1 MNNSPKIALIGLGY
15 WGKNLARNLYD
26 LNVLNGICDTN
37 TDNLDKYKKLYKDIN
52 YFSSI
57 DELLNS
63 DIDAIVIATPA
74 ITHGSLVKKS
84 LNANKHVFVE
94 KPLCLDY
101 EEGLELQ
108 RIAKNNNLKLMVG
121 HLLLYHPAFI
131 SLKKVVN
138 SGTIGNIR
146 YIYSNRLS
154 LGKLRKEEDALWSF
168 APHDISMILSL
179 IGDEPIKVKA
189 TGGAYLSPNI
199 ADTSLTFLSF
209 KNNIK
214 AHVFVSWL
222 HPYKDQKLVV
232 VGEKAMI
239 TFDDVEQADKKLMI
253 YKHKASWNEEVP
265 IIHKAEGKAIPYDKT
280 KEPLELE
287 CENFISWIR
296 DDIMPPSNVDEG
308 LRVLKVLNQA
318 EKSLKKENI

>member
-26 LNVLNGICDTN
+26 LKVLNGICDN
-37 TDNLDKYKKLYKDIN
+37 NADNLDKYKSIYKDIN

-57 DELLNS
+57 EELLNS
-63 DIDAIVIATPA
+63 DIDAVVIATPA
-74 ITHGSLVKKS
+74 ITHGSLVKKA

-101 EEGLELQ
+101 EEGLELKK
-108 RIAKNNNLKLMVG
+108 IAKDHNLKLMVG

-131 SLKKVVN
+131 SLKEVVN
-138 SGTIGNIR
+138 SGVIGNIR

-179 IGDEPIKVKA
+179 IGKEPIKVEA

-239 TFDDVEQADKKLMI
+239 SFDDVATPDKKLI
-253 YKHKASWNEEVP
+253 LYEHKAEWSEEIP
-265 IIHKAEGKAIPYDKT
+265 IINKAEGKYIKYDSL
-280 KEPLELE
+280 KEPLKLE
-287 CENFISWIR
+287 CENFISWIKE
-296 DDIMPPSNVDEG
+296 DLLPASNVEEG

-318 EKSLKKENI
+318 EISLKRKI

>member
-1 MNNSPKIALIGLGY
+1 MTNIKIGLIGYGY
-15 WGKNLARNLYD
+15 WGKNLARNLFD
-26 LNVLNGICDTN
+26 LKVLTRIF
-37 TDNLDKYKKLYKDIN
+37 DNSSSSINKAKKLYPNLIFHTDIE
-52 YFSSI
+52 SI
-57 DELLNS
+57 LNS
-63 DIDAIVIATPA
+63 DIEAVFISSPASTHEKIVRLALEA
-74 ITHGSLVKKS
+74 K
-84 LNANKHVFVE
+84 KHVFVE
-94 KPLCLDY
+94 KPLCLNY
-101 EEGLELQ
+101 EEGIELKK
-108 RIAKNNNLKLMVG
+108 IANDNNLKLMVG

-131 SLKKVVN
+131 ALKKIVD
-138 SGTIGNIR
+138 SGIIGNLR

-179 IGDEPIKVKA
+179 IGDEPINVKA

-239 TFDDVEQADKKLMI
+239 TFDDVEHEDKKLMI
-253 YKHKASWNEEVP
+253 YEHKASWNEEVP
-265 IIHKAEGKAIPYDKT
+265 IIHKAEGKPISYDKT
-280 KEPLELE
+280 KEPLKLE
-287 CENFISWIR
+287 CEKFISWVQDGVI
-296 DDIMPPSNVDEG
+296 PPSNVDEG
-308 LRVLKVLNQA
+308 LRVLRVLNLA
-318 EKSLKKENI
+318 EKSLKEENI

>member
-1 MNNSPKIALIGLGY
+1 MINIKIGLIGYGY
-15 WGKNLARNLYD
+15 WGKNLARNLFN
-26 LNVLNGICDTN
+26 LKVLTRIF
-37 TDNLDKYKKLYKDIN
+37 DNNSSSISNAKKLYPDLIFHEDIKTM
-52 YFSSI
+52 
-57 DELLNS
+57 LNS
-63 DIDAIVIATPA
+63 DIDAVFISSPA
-74 ITHGSLVKKS
+74 STHGKIVRLALEAK
-84 LNANKHVFVE
+84 KHVFVE

-101 EEGLELQ
+101 KEGIELKKL
-108 RIAKNNNLKLMVG
+108 AHNKKLKLMVG

-131 SLKKVVN
+131 TLKKMVD
-138 SGTIGNIR
+138 SSIIGKLR

>member
-1 MNNSPKIALIGLGY
+1 MINIKIGLIGCGY
-15 WGKNLARNLYD
+15 WGKNLARNLFN
-26 LNVLNGICDTN
+26 LKVLTRIF
-37 TDNLDKYKKLYKDIN
+37 DNNASSISNAKKLYPDLIFHEDID
-52 YFSSI
+52 SM
-57 DELLNS
+57 LNS
-63 DIDAIVIATPA
+63 DVDAVFISSPA
-74 ITHGSLVKKS
+74 STHGRIVRLALEAK
-84 LNANKHVFVE
+84 KHVFVE

-101 EEGLELQ
+101 GEGIELKK
-108 RIAKNNNLKLMVG
+108 IANDNNLKLMVG

-131 SLKKVVN
+131 ALKKMVDA
-138 SGTIGNIR
+138 GIIGNLR

-179 IGDEPIKVKA
+179 IGEEPIDVKA

-222 HPYKDQKLVV
+222 HPFKDQKLVV

-253 YKHKASWNEEVP
+253 YEHKASWNEEVP
-265 IIHKAEGKAIPYDKT
+265 IIHKAEGKAISYDKT

-296 DDIMPPSNVDEG
+296 DGIMPPSNVDEG